1 MADDDVIE
9 KKSSSKWLWIAV
21 IAVLALVAIMV
32 FVNADGDDPD
42 LPDSAVTTTEERLD
56 TDLSDESE
64 LTTEA
69 IDDVNGIDPVATV
82 APEGTEV
89 EGDEEDAFVRGA
101 LRGPRAQACERR
113 DALEQQQRREA
124 E

>member
-9 KKSSSKWLWIAV
+9 KKRSSKWLWIAV

-82 APEGTEV
+82 APEGAEA
-89 EGDEEDAFVRGA
+89 EGDAPETAIDTPQDE
-101 LRGPRAQACERR
+101 
-113 DALEQQQRREA
+113 
-124 E
+124 

>member
-42 LPDSAVTTTEERLD
+42 LPDSAVTTT
-56 TDLSDESE
+56 DESE

-89 EGDEEDAFVRGA
+89 EGD
-101 LRGPRAQACERR
+101 GPETAVDTPQDE
-113 DALEQQQRREA
+113 
-124 E
+124 

>member
-42 LPDSAVTTTEERLD
+42 LP
-56 TDLSDESE
+56 
-64 LTTEA
+64 
-69 IDDVNGIDPVATV
+69 VATV

-89 EGDEEDAFVRGA
+89 EGD
-101 LRGPRAQACERR
+101 GPETAVDTPQDE
-113 DALEQQQRREA
+113 
-124 E
+124 

>member
-69 IDDVNGIDPVATV
+69 IDDV
-82 APEGTEV
+82 
-89 EGDEEDAFVRGA
+89 
-101 LRGPRAQACERR
+101 
-113 DALEQQQRREA
+113 
-124 E
+124 